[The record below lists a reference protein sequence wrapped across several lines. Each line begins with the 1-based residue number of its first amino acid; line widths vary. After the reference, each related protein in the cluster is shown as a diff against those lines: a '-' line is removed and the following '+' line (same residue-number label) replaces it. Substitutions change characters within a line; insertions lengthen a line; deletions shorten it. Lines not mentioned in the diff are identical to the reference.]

1 MYLELIKEAWEFESL
16 EIIGRTRPEACDSK
30 GEVRKLE
37 LVSFK
42 RERERRNKEN
52 MGGFHYLSI
61 EELRPFA
68 LLSPFDPH

>member
-42 RERERRNKEN
+42 REREKKEGEY
-52 MGGFHYLSI
+52 GGF
-61 EELRPFA
+61 P
-68 LLSPFDPH
+68 LLIY

>member
-1 MYLELIKEAWEFESL
+1 M
-16 EIIGRTRPEACDSK
+16 EIIGRMRPDVGDSK

-42 RERERRNKEN
+42 RERRKKEN
-52 MGGFHYLSI
+52 MGGFHYFSN

-68 LLSPFDPH
+68 LLSPFDPHYIVLKL